1 MNGIAALRQILAG
14 TAGVTALVPA
24 TRIIGGDLPQG
35 VELPAIGITR
45 VSQVDRRPLAQGAM
59 RRVTE
64 RIQATVMAST
74 YPQAE
79 EIRRTIKNAAD
90 YQTPGVNGISEVVVL
105 AEGVGPDFTADE
117 VSIPMQMQDFL
128 VSFNEATS

>member
-14 TAGVTALVPA
+14 TAAVTALVPA

-35 VELPAIGITR
+35 VALPAIGITR
-45 VSQVDRRPLAQGAM
+45 VSQVDRRLIAKGDT

-64 RIQATVMAST
+64 RIQATVMAKT
-74 YPQAE
+74 YPEAE

-90 YQTPGVNGISEVVVL
+90 YQSPAVAGISEVVVL
-105 AEGVGPDFTADE
+105 AEGAGPDFTEDE
-117 VSIPMQMQDFL
+117 VSIPMQMQDFM
-128 VSFNEATS
+128 VSFNEPTA